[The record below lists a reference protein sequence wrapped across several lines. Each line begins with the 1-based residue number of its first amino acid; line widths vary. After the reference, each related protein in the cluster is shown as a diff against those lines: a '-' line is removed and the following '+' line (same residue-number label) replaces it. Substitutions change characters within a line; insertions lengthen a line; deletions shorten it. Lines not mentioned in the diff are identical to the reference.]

1 MARPRRTRVRC
12 TPSPPPAAFTMSSS
26 SNRSGVWK
34 YFALK
39 EKDKKAQCNLCP
51 KALAYSGGTSSLW
64 RHVSTIHKIKISR
77 SAEQNLSSAP
87 KDTDTEKDGL
97 KQMSME
103 NSFARSNKP
112 SRIEAVAYLAAKDR
126 ISFRTIAESKILR
139 MCLDSLGMDAP
150 CSATTVSK

>member
-1 MARPRRTRVRC
+1 M
-12 TPSPPPAAFTMSSS
+12 
-26 SNRSGVWK
+26 
-34 YFALK
+34 
-39 EKDKKAQCNLCP
+39 CP

-64 RHVSTIHKIKISR
+64 RHVSTIHKIKIST
-77 SAEQNLSSAP
+77 SAEQNSSSAP
-87 KDTDTEKDGL
+87 KETEKGGL

-103 NSFARSNKP
+103 NSLARSNKP